1 MQINHCNTNQSA
13 DSIVVLLTE
22 EDSLNLPQIPSIS
35 EGLREIIAALSSR
48 KDFTGKKGSLLR
60 VPMLEGALYLSG
72 LGKSAKCTL
81 NVIRD
86 ALVKALRTAGRNRAK
101 SSLVPMKH
109 LDREGLGFVFG
120 EAAGLCGYVFDKY
133 KAKGEDYEPFALEN
147 IFTDIE
153 DADGFR
159 KGQIFAEAQIFAREL
174 INEPGCAICPE
185 TLAVKAK
192 ALADECGLACEVWD
206 EERLKAEG
214 MGGILAVGSGSK
226 NPPRLIHLTYR
237 PEGKPTKRVAFVG
250 KGITFDSGGLNIK
263 PDSYMRTMKGDKTGA
278 CNVLAILRAAAEL
291 KPSVEIHGFMACAEN
306 MPSGSAYKPDDIITA
321 RNGKTIEIDNTD
333 AEGRLVLADALCV
346 ASELKPDVIVD
357 MATLTGACAVALG
370 QYRAGLFVNDD
381 ELAAEILEC
390 SESRGEPLW
399 RMPLE
404 DEHIAE
410 SLKSPCADLVNC
422 GKRYGGAI
430 FAAMFLKEFVADGIS
445 WAHMDIAGPDNTEK
459 EYSVYSKGM
468 TAFGVRTCLE
478 YVTNL

>member
-1 MQINHCNTNQSA
+1 MQISRWNNSHS

-22 EDSLNLPQIPSIS
+22 EDSLNLQKIPSVS
-35 EGLREIIAALSSR
+35 DGLREIITALTSR

-60 VPMLEGALYLSG
+60 VPMLEGTLYLCG
-72 LGKSAKCTL
+72 LGKSAKCSL

-86 ALVKALRTAGRNRAK
+86 ALVKALRTAGRNHAK
-101 SSLVPMKH
+101 TAFVPMKH
-109 LDREGLGFVFG
+109 LEREGLGFVFG

-133 KAKGEDYEPFALEN
+133 KAKGEDYEPFALEE

-153 DADGFR
+153 DSDGFR
-159 KGQIFAEAQIFAREL
+159 KGLVFADAQVFAREL
-174 INEPGCAICPE
+174 INEPGCAVCPE
-185 TLAVKAK
+185 TLAVKAQTV
-192 ALADECGLACEVWD
+192 AQECGLACEVWD
-206 EERLKAEG
+206 EDRLKAEG

-226 NPPRLIHLTYR
+226 NLPRLIHLTYR
-237 PEGKPTKRVAFVG
+237 PEGKPSKRVALVG

-263 PDSYMRTMKGDKTGA
+263 PDQFMLTMKGDKTGA
-278 CNVLAILRAAAEL
+278 CNVLAVMRAAAEL
-291 KPSVEIHGFMACAEN
+291 KPSAEIHGFMACAEN

-321 RNGKTIEIDNTD
+321 RNGKTIEINNTD
-333 AEGRLVLADALCV
+333 AEGRLVLADALCA

-381 ELAAEILEC
+381 ELAAKILEC
-390 SESRGEPLW
+390 SEDRGEPLW

-404 DEHIAE
+404 DEYIAE
-410 SLKSPCADLVNC
+410 TLKSPCADLVNC

-430 FAAMFLKEFVADGIS
+430 FAAMFLKEFVSEGIS
-445 WAHMDIAGPDNTEK
+445 WAHIDIAGPDNTEK
-459 EYSVYSKGM
+459 EYSVYSEGM

-478 YVTNL
+478 YMMSL

>member
-1 MQINHCNTNQSA
+1 MQISRWNNSHS

-22 EDSLNLPQIPSIS
+22 EDSLNLPQIPSVS
-35 EGLREIIAALSSR
+35 EGLREIIAALAAR

-60 VPMLEGALYLSG
+60 VPMLEGTLYLCG
-72 LGKSAKCTL
+72 LGKAQKCTL

-86 ALVKALRTAGRNRAK
+86 ALVKALRAAGRNRAK
-101 SSLVPMKH
+101 TAFVPMKH
-109 LDREGLGFVFG
+109 LEREGLGFVFG

-133 KAKGEDYEPFALEN
+133 KAKGEDYEPFALEEV
-147 IFTDIE
+147 FTDIE

-159 KGQIFAEAQIFAREL
+159 KGLVFADAQIFAREL
-174 INEPGCAICPE
+174 INEPGCAVCPE
-185 TLAVKAK
+185 TLAKKAQ
-192 ALADECGLACEVWD
+192 AVADECGLDCEVWD
-206 EERLKAEG
+206 EDRLKAEG
-214 MGGILAVGSGSK
+214 MGGILAVGSGSV

-263 PDSYMRTMKGDKTGA
+263 PDQFMLTMKGDKTGA

-291 KPSVEIHGFMACAEN
+291 KPGAEIHGFMTCAEN

-321 RNGKTIEIDNTD
+321 RNGKTIEINNTD
-333 AEGRLVLADALCV
+333 AEGRLVLADALCA

-390 SESRGEPLW
+390 SDRRGEPLW

-410 SLKSPCADLVNC
+410 TLKSPCADLVNC

-445 WAHMDIAGPDNTEK
+445 WAHIDIAGPDNTET

-468 TAFGVRTCLE
+468 TAFGVRTCLD
-478 YVTNL
+478 YVTEL